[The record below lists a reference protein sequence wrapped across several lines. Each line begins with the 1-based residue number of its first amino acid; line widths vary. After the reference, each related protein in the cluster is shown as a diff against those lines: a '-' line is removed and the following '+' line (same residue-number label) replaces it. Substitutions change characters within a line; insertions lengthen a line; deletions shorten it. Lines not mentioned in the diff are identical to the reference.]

1 MKRVLIDT
9 DIGSD
14 IDDAL
19 ALLLAIHLKDVEIL
33 GITTVYGPTE
43 LRAKIARKIVA
54 AAGLNT
60 PVAAGD
66 SEPMLSLMPV
76 WTAGTEGEGILTKD
90 EIEAPLSEFNV
101 SDDAKNL
108 IVDQVM
114 AHPKEVTLVA
124 LGALTNVANALQ
136 SSPQLVD
143 SLKEIVFMGGGLTY
157 PQSLPT
163 TLVDGQTYRARHSH
177 NILCDMAAARV
188 VFQSGVPMRVVTNDA
203 TCRYWLEGRAIER
216 FRQAKI
222 PHVRIVGRMLDVWLR
237 YRSALFDEPIRGTCP
252 HDCFAMAVAVSRVSY
267 KSALGVLN
275 VEPDDASTE
284 FVLMKE
290 SHLELVFAEDGDAF
304 LSWLGECLHTPD

>member
-60 PVAAGD
+60 PVAAGA

-90 EIEAPLSEFNV
+90 EIEAPLDMFNV
-101 SDDAKNL
+101 IDDATSL
-108 IVDQVM
+108 IMDQVM
-114 AHPKEVTLVA
+114 THPKEVTLVA
-124 LGALTNVANALQ
+124 LGALTNVAKALE
-136 SSPQLVD
+136 SSPHLID
-143 SLKEIVFMGGGLTY
+143 DLKEIVFMGGGLTY
-157 PQSLPT
+157 PQSLPP
-163 TLVDGQTYRARHSH
+163 TLFSGQSYRARHSH
-177 NILCDMAAARV
+177 NILCDMAAASRV
-188 VFQSGVPMRVVTNDA
+188 LQSGVPMRVVTNDA
-203 TCRYWLEGRAIER
+203 TCRYWLEGHAIDR
-216 FRQAKI
+216 FRQTKV
-222 PHVRIVGRMLDVWLR
+222 PHVRLVGRMLDVWLR
-237 YRSALFDEPIRGTCP
+237 YRSALFSEPIAGTCP
-252 HDCFAMAVAVSRVSY
+252 HDCFAMAVAVNRVPY
-267 KSALGVLN
+267 KSASGVLN

-284 FVLMKE
+284 FLLKKE
-290 SHLELVFAEDGDAF
+290 SHLEIVFAEDGDAF
-304 LSWLGECLHTPD
+304 LPWLGERLHTPD